1 MLKPE
6 LVIECKTI
14 KQNFVVNAHNNITM
28 AEEITIPGWKKWLQD
43 IGEQVTFFTRFF
55 KNIFVGG
62 FEWSEFVRQCYEIG
76 YRSMMLVGIT
86 SFIMGVVLILQ
97 LRPTLVEFGAA
108 SMLPKTLSVS
118 FVREIGPVIIAIICA
133 GKIASSI
140 GAELGSMKV
149 TEQLDAM
156 DVSGAN
162 PLQYLVVTRIL
173 ATTLM
178 VPLLSVIGDV
188 IGLLGGFLALNL
200 RDHISLSLY
209 ATKVIASL
217 DYTDFLPAFIKT
229 IFFGLAIGFVGCYK
243 GFHSSKGTES
253 VGVAANSAVVTASLW
268 IFVIDAIAVQ
278 ITSILFYK

>member
-1 MLKPE
+1 
-6 LVIECKTI
+6 
-14 KQNFVVNAHNNITM
+14 M
-28 AEEITIPGWKKWLQD
+28 AEEITLPGWKKWLED
-43 IGEQVTFFTRFF
+43 IGEQVNFFTRFF
-55 KNIFVGG
+55 RNIFVGG

-86 SFIMGVVLILQ
+86 SFIMGVVLIVQ
-97 LRPTLVEFGAA
+97 LRPTMVAFGAE

-133 GKIASSI
+133 GKMASSI

-156 DVSGAN
+156 EVSGAN

-173 ATTLM
+173 ATTVM
-178 VPLLSVIGDV
+178 VPILSVIGDA
-188 IGLLGGFLALNL
+188 IGLFGGFLASNL

-209 ATKVIASL
+209 TTKVIAAL
-217 DYTDFLPAFIKT
+217 DFTDFLPAFIKT
-229 IFFGLAIGFVGCYK
+229 IFFGFAIGFVGCYK

-253 VGVAANSAVVTASLW
+253 VGIAANSAVVTASLW

-278 ITSILFYK
+278 VTSLLFYK

>member
-1 MLKPE
+1 
-6 LVIECKTI
+6 
-14 KQNFVVNAHNNITM
+14 M
-28 AEEITIPGWKKWLQD
+28 AEEIEVPGWKKWLEET
-43 IGEQVTFFTRFF
+43 GEQVNFFTRFF
-55 KNIFVGG
+55 KNIFTGG

-76 YRSMMLVGIT
+76 YRSFMLVGIT

-97 LRPTLVEFGAA
+97 LRPTLVRFGAA
-108 SMLPKTLSVS
+108 TMLPTTLSVS

-133 GKIASSI
+133 GKMASSI

-156 DVSGAN
+156 EVSGAN

-178 VPLLSVIGDV
+178 VPLLSVLGDA
-188 IGLLGGFLALNL
+188 IGLFGGYLALNL
-200 RDHISLSLY
+200 RDSMSFSLY
-209 ATKVIASL
+209 FTKVIAAL
-217 DYTDFLPAFIKT
+217 DFTDFIPAFIKT
-229 IFFGLAIGFVGCYK
+229 IFFGMAIGFVGCYK

-253 VGVAANSAVVTASLW
+253 VGIAANSAVVTASLW

-278 ITSILFYK
+278 ITSLLFYK

>member
-1 MLKPE
+1 
-6 LVIECKTI
+6 
-14 KQNFVVNAHNNITM
+14 M
-28 AEEITIPGWKKWLQD
+28 AEEIAIPGWKKWLED
-43 IGEQVTFFTRFF
+43 IGEQVSFFTRFL

-86 SFIMGVVLILQ
+86 SFIMGVVLIVQ
-97 LRPTLVEFGAA
+97 LRPTMVSFGAE

-133 GKIASSI
+133 GKMASSI

-156 DVSGAN
+156 EVSGAN

-173 ATTLM
+173 ATTVM
-178 VPLLSVIGDV
+178 VPILSVIGDA
-188 IGLLGGFLALNL
+188 IGLFGGFLASNL

-209 ATKVIASL
+209 TTKVIAAL
-217 DYTDFLPAFIKT
+217 DFTDFVPAFIKT
-229 IFFGLAIGFVGCYK
+229 IFFGFAIGFVGCYK

-253 VGVAANSAVVTASLW
+253 VGIAANSAVVTASLW

-278 ITSILFYK
+278 VTSLLFYK

>member
-1 MLKPE
+1 MNRCCSPVAFFTKNKL
-6 LVIECKTI
+6 
-14 KQNFVVNAHNNITM
+14 QM
-28 AEEITIPGWKKWLQD
+28 AEEIVLPGWKRWL
-43 IGEQVTFFTRFF
+43 IGIGDQVEFFF
-55 KNIFVGG
+55 KFFRNIFTGG

-97 LRPTLVEFGAA
+97 LRPTLVAFGAA
-108 SMLPKTLSVS
+108 SMLPKTLAVS

-156 DVSGAN
+156 EVSGAN

-173 ATTLM
+173 ATTIM
-178 VPLLSVIGDV
+178 VPILSVIGDV
-188 IGLLGGFLALNL
+188 IGLFGGYLALNL
-200 RDHISLSLY
+200 RDSMSFSLY
-209 ATKVIASL
+209 FTKIVASL
-217 DYTDFLPAFIKT
+217 DFSDFLPAFIKT
-229 IFFGLAIGFVGCYK
+229 IFFGFAIGFVGCYK
-243 GFHSSKGTES
+243 GFHSNKGTES
-253 VGVAANSAVVTASLW
+253 VGLAANSAVVTASLW

-278 ITSILFYK
+278 VTSLLFYK

>member
-1 MLKPE
+1 
-6 LVIECKTI
+6 
-14 KQNFVVNAHNNITM
+14 M
-28 AEEITIPGWKKWLQD
+28 AEEIDIPAWKKWLED
-43 IGEQVTFFTRFF
+43 IGEQVNFFTRFF
-55 KNIFVGG
+55 RNIFTGG

-76 YRSMMLVGIT
+76 YRSFMLVGIT

-97 LRPTLVEFGAA
+97 LRPTLVSFGAA

-133 GKIASSI
+133 GKMASSI

-156 DVSGAN
+156 EVSGAN
-162 PLQYLVVTRIL
+162 PVQYLVVTRIL
-173 ATTLM
+173 ATTVM
-178 VPLLSVIGDV
+178 VPILSVLGDA
-188 IGLLGGFLALNL
+188 IGLFGGFLALNL
-200 RDHISLSLY
+200 RDKISLSLY

-217 DYTDFLPAFIKT
+217 DFTDFLPAVIKT
-229 IFFGLAIGFVGCYK
+229 IFFGFAIGFVGCYK

-253 VGVAANSAVVTASLW
+253 VGIAANSAVVTASLW

-278 ITSILFYK
+278 ITSLLFYK